1 MIFAILHSVPGGK
14 WQVNHPLSAGAQ
26 MVCTAGARPVILHKE
41 FLIVSVFL
49 IHCLGKFVALLPDP
63 VKRAVCVV
71 LANVI
76 WYPPINRRKVI
87 LGNLRRAFPER
98 DIAWCTSIGKESCAR
113 IIEMGMFVLVSPH
126 LTKADIQKRFT
137 IDPSL
142 DALMADV
149 LAKPAPL
156 VILAPH
162 FSLMEAVTLF
172 PALTERPLPKVG
184 VLYRPLNNPRMDS
197 WVKRTRERW
206 GIRLLSRKDQLLE
219 IGHLLRDNGAF
230 ALLFD
235 QNAGS
240 AGAESLFFG
249 RPCSNTELPGM
260 MTERFK
266 ARVGVLYAQRTGF
279 FRAVIRA
286 EEFDCPRTREHV
298 IMASNRWLE
307 NALRGSESI
316 AADWLWAHN
325 RWGRLRPTNCLGR
338 MARNK
343 SLMVESMASEGA
355 VEIPNKDRI
364 FITLPE
370 DPQTLRA
377 LIPALR
383 AHKADR
389 PEAHIVALATDA
401 TCELACQSDIAHT
414 VVSRSGQPLSF
425 FAELGRTYTD
435 AHVVFVETL
444 RADREARRVGALIR
458 VGAKTLRPRKP
469 WLTHTLRA
477 SGKTPA
483 ERALSL
489 LRACGGARYLKA
501 QA

>member
-1 MIFAILHSVPGGK
+1 
-14 WQVNHPLSAGAQ
+14 
-26 MVCTAGARPVILHKE
+26 
-41 FLIVSVFL
+41 VSVFL
-49 IHCLGKFVALLPDP
+49 IHCLGKFVALLPDG
-63 VKRAVCVV
+63 VKRALCVL

-76 WYPPINRRKVI
+76 WYPPINRRGVI

-98 DIAWCTSIGKESCAR
+98 SIRWCARIGKESCAR
-113 IIEMGMFVLVSPH
+113 LIEMGMFVLVSPH

-172 PALTERPLPKVG
+172 PALTARPLPKVG
-184 VLYRPLNNPRMDS
+184 VLYRPLNNPGLDA

-266 ARVGVLYAQRTGF
+266 ARVGVLYARRTGF
-279 FRAVIRA
+279 FKAVIRA

-307 NALRGSESI
+307 NALRNDEAL

-325 RWGRLRPTNCLGR
+325 RWGRLRPTNCLNR

-343 SLMVESMASEGA
+343 SLLEASMASEGA
-355 VEIPNKDRI
+355 IDIPNKDRI
-364 FITLPE
+364 YLTLPE
-370 DPQTLRA
+370 DVQTLRA

-389 PEAHIVALATDA
+389 NEVFVIALVTDA
-401 TCELACQSDIAHT
+401 TEALVREADIAHEII
-414 VVSRSGQPLSF
+414 SRTGKPLSF
-425 FAELGRTYTD
+425 FRTLGETYAD
-435 AHVVFVETL
+435 AHVVFENTL
-444 RADREARRVGALIR
+444 RADREARRIGALIR
-458 VGAKTLRPRKP
+458 VGAKTLRPRWP
-469 WLTHTLRA
+469 LLNHTLPA
-477 SGKTPA
+477 PGKSPA
-483 ERALSL
+483 ERAIAL
-489 LRACGGARYLKA
+489 LRACGADRYVD
-501 QA
+501 